1 MHQQALEQLESAL
14 IAIEA
19 YANRQYFLG
28 VLCGKAAVYHEL
40 KLITTEQ
47 YQDFCDRGNAS
58 LLRFNALDR
67 NA

>member
-14 IAIEA
+14 ISIEA

-40 KLITTEQ
+40 KLINTEQ
-47 YQDFCDRGNAS
+47 YQDFCDRGNS
-58 LLRFNALDR
+58 LLRNLNATDR